1 MFQNSKFKTCPR
13 EASGI
18 QNSNGFTLIEI
29 LITIAIF
36 AIILSIVIVATRSFS
51 DTVNLDNAGKII
63 GTNIKL
69 AKMRSVGAL
78 NDTNYG
84 VRFEGDKITVFAG
97 DTFDVSDPTN
107 KVVNLSDGVKIS
119 GISLA
124 GGGVDLVFNR
134 LTGTT
139 NNAGTIEI
147 ELVNNSSEKK
157 QIVINEE
164 GQIDHVLFPTSLTS
178 PITNARH
185 VHYSLGWNIESSTI
199 LRFERI
205 ESGIPT
211 VNDIDVTVYFNADK
225 SEFDWSGETIIGSS
239 QTAKIH
245 GWLDGSNNTI
255 LCVILDQTESDTLNI
270 YFVDGATKGITTYK
284 NNGGVIEVEPDS
296 FYVGAMDIK

>member
-107 KVVNLSDGVKIS
+107 KVVNLSDNVKIS
-119 GISLA
+119 SINLA
-124 GGGVDLVFNR
+124 GGGIDLVFNR

-147 ELVNNSSEKK
+147 ELANDSSEKK

-164 GQIDHVLFPTSLTS
+164 GQIDHVLFQTSLVS

-205 ESGIPT
+205 IGGIPT
-211 VNDIDVTVYFNADK
+211 VNDIDATTYFNTDK

-270 YFVDGATKGITTYK
+270 YFVDGATKKITAYENDGGIINVT
-284 NNGGVIEVEPDS
+284 PDL
-296 FYVGAMDIK
+296 FYGGAMDIK

>member
-1 MFQNSKFKTCPR
+1 MFQIGGNKLDK
-13 EASGI
+13 
-18 QNSNGFTLIEI
+18 NKNGFTLIEI

-36 AIILSIVIVATRSFS
+36 AIILGITIVAVRSFS

-107 KVVNLSDGVKIS
+107 KVVNLSDNVKIS
-119 GISLA
+119 DISLA
-124 GGGVDLVFNR
+124 GGGIDLVFNR

-164 GQIDHVLFPTSLTS
+164 GQIDHVLFQTSLAS

-185 VHYSLGWNIESSTI
+185 VHYNLGWNIESSTI

-205 ESGIPT
+205 DDFGTT
-211 VNDIDVTVYFNADK
+211 VNDIDATAYFNTDK
-225 SEFDWSGETIIGSS
+225 SEFDWSGETINGSF

-245 GWLDGSNNTI
+245 GWLDASNNTI

-270 YFVDGATKGITTYK
+270 YFVDGVTKKITAYENVDGIINVT
-284 NNGGVIEVEPDS
+284 PDS
-296 FYVGAMDIK
+296 FYGGAMTIK